1 MKRPLL
7 FGLLMVVLLTI
18 ASGRTWTSSDGRTLE
33 GEFVRAEGE
42 VAVVNVKGRILRI
55 PFASLSEEDVAFV
68 KAAATKVEAGTNQL
82 FGTELKAGALID
94 ADEFLSDSMKELL
107 AASDFEPSKVK
118 VRVWTPQG
126 FDPAQPQKV
135 LWMVGSHDNE
145 AERRKGN
152 IGMFMRG
159 QAAQENGWIVIAA
172 DTNMGNPRR
181 SITQTSEADA
191 EFHYFIIEKMEEA
204 WPGFRGWKHACA
216 GHSTGAQAVFFRL
229 AQLMKAQCRVV
240 GGFFSGCNKGMVRLA
255 SQETGVRSGDW
266 RRIKAFQSSGDQ
278 DRLVDERDIKSVGED
293 LKRGGVKEIR
303 SKTFAGN
310 HTMNEELFLE
320 ALAWFIEEKK
330 E

>member
-1 MKRPLL
+1 MKRSLL
-7 FGLLMVVLLTI
+7 FGSLLVALLTS
-18 ASGRTWTSSDGRTLE
+18 APARTWTSSDGRTLE
-33 GEFVRAEGE
+33 GEFVRSEGE

-55 PFASLSEEDVAFV
+55 PFASLSADDVAFV
-68 KAAATKVEAGTNQL
+68 KEAATKVKAGTNQL

-94 ADEFLSDSMKELL
+94 VDEFLSDSMKELL
-107 AASDFEPSKVK
+107 AASDFEPSKVR
-118 VRVWTPQG
+118 VRVWTPQE

-159 QAAQENGWIVIAA
+159 QSAQESGWVVIAA

-191 EFHYFIIEKMEEA
+191 EFHYFIIQKLEEA

-240 GGFFSGCNKGMVRLA
+240 GGFFSGCNKGMARLA
-255 SQETGVRSGDW
+255 SQETGVKLSEW
-266 RRIKAFQSSGDQ
+266 RRIKAFQSTGDQ
-278 DRLVDERDIKSVGED
+278 DRLVKERHIKSVGED
-293 LKRGGVKEIR
+293 LQRIGVKEVL

-310 HTMNEELFLE
+310 HTMNEELLLE
-320 ALAWFIEEKK
+320 ALSWFVEEK
-330 E
+330 EE